1 MSSLSKLFG
10 GKKKDLAKVVDENQ
24 ELGEVTVDCPA
35 IIELKQDKELNKE
48 LNLKVDENFYNLE
61 DIIKFFNFKN
71 GKTVKGVVKIE
82 NDKIIIVFPEGKL
95 ELLSDLSVDWG

>member
-1 MSSLSKLFG
+1 MSLKELFG
-10 GKKKDLAKVVDENQ
+10 GKSKDIDKIIE
-24 ELGEVTVDCPA
+24 ESEPLGEVTVDCPA

>member
-1 MSSLSKLFG
+1 MSLKELFG
-10 GKKKDLAKVVDENQ
+10 GKRKNLAKTIDEADA
-24 ELGEVTVDCPA
+24 GEDFTPDCPA
-35 IIELKQDKELNKE
+35 IIELQQDKELSKE

>member
-1 MSSLSKLFG
+1 MSLKELFG
-10 GKKKDLAKVVDENQ
+10 GKRKDLAKTIDEA
-24 ELGEVTVDCPA
+24 EAGEDFTPDCPA
-35 IIELKQDKELNKE
+35 IIELQQDKELSKE

>member
-1 MSSLSKLFG
+1 MSLKELFG
-10 GKKKDLAKVVDENQ
+10 GKRKDIDKIIE
-24 ELGEVTVDCPA
+24 ESEPLGEVTVDCPA
-35 IIELKQDKELNKE
+35 IIELQQDKELSKE